1 METQKLS
8 RMHPTV
14 IWPLLSCHT
23 GSGELAGAGKTAGA
37 VAEELSVFPSL
48 VKRKLLPKTFCYSL
62 LLQGALG
69 MHVAAF
75 VWCRIAGLSAV
86 RDRMSSKGLCLSN
99 PVLST
104 RIGETT

>member
-1 METQKLS
+1 MLGKLLELSQKS
-8 RMHPTV
+8 
-14 IWPLLSCHT
+14 
-23 GSGELAGAGKTAGA
+23 
-37 VAEELSVFPSL
+37 SVFPSL